1 MHKSATYKEKFQT
14 LRPWLPSIL
23 EAVKKDLKNEHLK
36 SDVKFCK
43 EYLSGKNFHK
53 LTTDDLVEAYSR
65 ALVSNENA
73 EALAE
78 FISNRW
84 LLKNTEMYEFFEN
97 KLSAIDPNFTELE
110 EIDAPR
116 SREIVTEAAQQFGAA
131 RTYLFSV
138 INSVVFPKEI
148 YGELERQ
155 AETDRKQVAD
165 DQRAHA
171 EKMSTETLL
180 RNHEQQTARLVD
192 KYEKKLAGLEKKYL
206 KDTESLKKQLVAL
219 QRKLSPA

>member
-14 LRPWLPSIL
+14 LRPWLPAIVES
-23 EAVKKDLKNEHLK
+23 VKKDLKNEHLK

-43 EYLSGKNFHK
+43 EYLAGKNLNK
-53 LTTDDLVEAYSR
+53 LTNEDLVNAYSR
-65 ALVSNENA
+65 ALVSSDNA

-84 LLKNTEMYEFFEN
+84 LLKNTELYALFEE
-97 KLSAIDPNFTELE
+97 KLTAINPNFTEME

-116 SREIVTEAAQQFGAA
+116 AREIVAASNKEYGAV

-148 YGELERQ
+148 YADLHKQ
-155 AETDRKQVAD
+155 AEIEVKEQE
-165 DQRAHA
+165 RAQKATA
-171 EKMSTETLL
+171 EKLSGEALQ
-180 RNHEQQTARLVD
+180 RNHEQELARLVD
-192 KYEKKLAGLEKKYL
+192 KYEKKLTGLQKKYL
-206 KDTESLKKQLVAL
+206 QDTESLKKQMIAL
-219 QRKLSPA
+219 QRKLSPV